1 MDINNQNEIELNDLV
16 EYLFNSEP
24 QPINSINV
32 LFDNI
37 NIKDLFESL
46 LMIFTFG
53 MKKLFGDYNG
63 QVDLSSLSQDNIV
76 YFNKYMNSFGV
87 NLNIEVEEVK
97 LFKDY
102 EKIKYNNIE
111 INNNTKLEN
120 LKLPFFSNGMV
131 YIINFFMIN

>member
-37 NIKDLFESL
+37 NIKDL
-46 LMIFTFG
+46 
-53 MKKLFGDYNG
+53 
-63 QVDLSSLSQDNIV
+63 
-76 YFNKYMNSFGV
+76 FNKYMNSFGV